1 MADKEFLPF
10 TLDKVID
17 AYGAGTIKE
26 ITQNHR
32 GTTIRKS
39 IIGGTDQAMPKSHN
53 WTTFLSDGYKKAVLI
68 QFIAGCC
75 KWGNCRRKLQMPV
88 TITCGKDTWLLDA
101 VDVH

>member
-39 IIGGTDQAMPKSHN
+39 VIGGTDQAMPKSHN
-53 WTTFLSDGYKKAVLI
+53 WTTFLSEFFLKGETS
-68 QFIAGCC
+68 F
-75 KWGNCRRKLQMPV
+75 
-88 TITCGKDTWLLDA
+88 
-101 VDVH
+101 